1 MCPQVAGVGPSGRDE
16 ARTCHGLLERG
27 AAALKRY
34 VTWRPALL
42 EE

>member
-1 MCPQVAGVGPSGRDE
+1 VAGVGSSGLDE

-27 AAALKRY
+27 ATALKRY
-34 VTWRPALL
+34 VTWRLALV